1 MKTLVHLALLPA
13 LCLTLSFAAGP
24 PAPETRAADTRASD
38 TRSVDTRSADAPKRY
53 VCQPCGMECDK
64 TVYDKPGTCPVCGSR
79 LVEEKAAQAMLAE
92 QQRPSLKVGIL
103 IFNGVEIIDYTG
115 PWEVF
120 GGAGFDVYTVA
131 ATTSPVT
138 TAMGM
143 TVVPKY
149 TLADAPQ
156 PDILLVPGG
165 DIHEPLGSA
174 ATLKWVADRTAA
186 AQHTLSVCNGAFILA
201 HAGLLDGLS
210 ATTTY
215 HLLDK
220 LQKEFPKTRVL
231 RDQRFVDNG
240 KIVTSGGLSSG
251 IDGALHVVSTMR
263 GLGTAQEVALGIEY
277 DWRPGA
283 GFARGAL
290 AEALIPDLDLDS
302 LGRFTIVSTE
312 GGADRWQIV
321 ANATTELSGRDLLE
335 KIGQSLVAQGNWKS
349 VPVAASS
356 PAGAGPAKSPGTA
369 SAWRFSDAAG
379 RAWTGNL
386 SIEAGAAGK
395 GEYTARLNIARA
407 G

>member
-1 MKTLVHLALLPA
+1 MKTLVHLVLLPA

-24 PAPETRAADTRASD
+24 PAPDARAAGTRAADAHP
-38 TRSVDTRSADAPKRY
+38 ADAPKRY

-64 TVYDKPGTCPVCGSR
+64 SVYAKPGTCPVCGSR

-92 QQRPSLKVGIL
+92 QQSSLKVGIL

-165 DIHEPLGSA
+165 DIHEPLGSS

-210 ATTTY
+210 ATTTF

-220 LQKEFPKTRVL
+220 LQREFPKTRVL

-321 ANATTELSGRDLLE
+321 ASANSGMSGRDLLE
-335 KIGQSLVAQGNWKS
+335 KIGQALVEKGNWKS
-349 VPVAASS
+349 APAASSS
-356 PAGAGPAKSPGTA
+356 PAGAGPATSPATA
-369 SAWRFSDAAG
+369 SAWTFSDAAG
-379 RAWTGNL
+379 RPWTGIL
-386 SIEAGAAGK
+386 SIEAGAPGK
-395 GEYTARLNIARA
+395 GDYTARLNISRA

>member
-1 MKTLVHLALLPA
+1 MKTLVYPALLLV

-24 PAPETRAADTRASD
+24 PAQEARATDTRVADTHHAD
-38 TRSVDTRSADAPKRY
+38 AQPADAPKRY

-92 QQRPSLKVGIL
+92 QPSSLKVGIL

-131 ATTSPVT
+131 ATKSPVT

-165 DIHEPLGSA
+165 DIHEPLGST

-220 LQKEFPKTRVL
+220 LQREFPKTRVL

-312 GGADRWQIV
+312 GGTDRWQIV
-321 ANATTELSGRDLLE
+321 ANATTAMSGRDLLE
-335 KIGQSLVAQGNWKS
+335 KIGQALVKRGNWKS

-356 PAGAGPAKSPGTA
+356 PAHAGSTTSPSTA
-369 SAWRFSDAAG
+369 SAWTFSDAAG
-379 RAWTGNL
+379 RPWTGTL

-395 GEYTARLNIARA
+395 GDYTARLNISRA

>member
-1 MKTLVHLALLPA
+1 MKTVLYLALMIA
-13 LCLTLSFAAGP
+13 LCLSLAA
-24 PAPETRAADTRASD
+24 APE
-38 TRSVDTRSADAPKRY
+38 APRHY

-64 TVYDKPGTCPVCGSR
+64 PVYDKPGTCPVCGSK
-79 LVEEKAAQAMLAE
+79 LVEQKAAEAMRKE
-92 QQRPSLKVGIL
+92 QQASVKVGIL

-131 ATTSPVT
+131 GTKAPVT

-165 DIHEPLGSA
+165 DIHEPLASA
-174 ATLKWVADRTAA
+174 ATLKWVADRTARTV
-186 AQHTLSVCNGAFILA
+186 HTLSVCNGAFILA

-215 HLLDK
+215 HLLGK
-220 LQKEFPKTRVL
+220 LQKEFPKTKVL

-240 KIVTSGGLSSG
+240 RIITSGGLSSG
-251 IDGALHVVSTMR
+251 IDGALHVVSKVR
-263 GLGTAQEVALGIEY
+263 GQGFAQEVALGIEY

-302 LGRFTIVSTE
+302 LGRWTIVSTE
-312 GGADRWQIV
+312 GGTDRWEIV
-321 ANATTELSGRDLLE
+321 ASAATDLGGRELLE
-335 KIGQSLVAQGNWKS
+335 KLGEALATQGKWIN
-349 VPVAASS
+349 VPVPATGAPSGASS
-356 PAGAGPAKSPGTA
+356 TSL
-369 SAWRFSDAAG
+369 WRFSDSGG
-379 RAWTGNL
+379 RPWKGTL
-386 SIEAGAAGK
+386 SVEDGAAGK
-395 GEYTARLNIARA
+395 GGYTARLNIARA

>member
-1 MKTLVHLALLPA
+1 MKTLVHLALLLA
-13 LCLTLSFAAGP
+13 LCPTLSFAAGP
-24 PAPETRAADTRASD
+24 PAPETHAADTRAAD
-38 TRSVDTRSADAPKRY
+38 AHPADAPKHY

-79 LVEEKAAQAMLAE
+79 LVEEKAAQAMLRE
-92 QQRPSLKVGIL
+92 QQPSLKVGIL

-120 GGAGFDVYTVA
+120 GGAGFDVFTVA

-321 ANATTELSGRDLLE
+321 ASAKTELSGHDLLE
-335 KIGQSLVAQGNWKS
+335 KIGQALARQGSWKS
-349 VPVAASS
+349 VPVAASA
-356 PAGAGPAKSPGTA
+356 PAGAGSSMSSAAS
-369 SAWRFSDAAG
+369 SAWKFSDAAG
-379 RAWTGNL
+379 KPWTGIL
-386 SIEAGAAGK
+386 SIEAGAAGE
-395 GEYTARLNIARA
+395 GDYTARLNIARA

>member
-1 MKTLVHLALLPA
+1 
-13 LCLTLSFAAGP
+13 
-24 PAPETRAADTRASD
+24 
-38 TRSVDTRSADAPKRY
+38 
-53 VCQPCGMECDK
+53 
-64 TVYDKPGTCPVCGSR
+64 
-79 LVEEKAAQAMLAE
+79 
-92 QQRPSLKVGIL
+92 
-103 IFNGVEIIDYTG
+103 
-115 PWEVF
+115 
-120 GGAGFDVYTVA
+120 
-131 ATTSPVT
+131 
-138 TAMGM
+138 MGM

-174 ATLKWVADRTAA
+174 ATLAWVADRTAA

-201 HAGLLDGLS
+201 HARLLDGLS

-220 LQKEFPKTRVL
+220 LQREFPKIKVL
-231 RDQRFVDNG
+231 RDQRYVDNG

-251 IDGALHVVSTMR
+251 IDGALHVVSTML
-263 GLGTAQEVALGIEY
+263 GLGTAQQVALGIEY

-312 GGADRWQIV
+312 GGTDRWQVV
-321 ANATTELSGRDLLE
+321 AQATTELSGRDLLE
-335 KIGQSLVAQGNWKS
+335 KIGQALVAHGNWKS
-349 VPVAASS
+349 AAAS
-356 PAGAGPAKSPGTA
+356 PAAAAGQAKSPATA
-369 SAWRFSDAAG
+369 SAWKFSDAAG
-379 RAWTGNL
+379 RPWTGLL

-395 GEYTARLNIARA
+395 GDYTARLNIARA

>member
-1 MKTLVHLALLPA
+1 MKIVLHVALIIA
-13 LCLTLSFAAGP
+13 LCLSLMAAAE
-24 PAPETRAADTRASD
+24 APRH
-38 TRSVDTRSADAPKRY
+38 Y

-64 TVYDKPGTCPVCGSR
+64 PVYDKPGTCPVCGSK
-79 LVEEKAAQAMLAE
+79 LVDQKAAAAMLASHE
-92 QQRPSLKVGIL
+92 AGVKVGIL

-120 GGAGFDVYTVA
+120 GSANFDVFTVA
-131 ATTSPVT
+131 ETRAPVT

-174 ATLKWVADRTAA
+174 ATLKWVAEQTAHVE
-186 AQHTLSVCNGAFILA
+186 HTLSVCNGAFILA

-215 HLLDK
+215 HLLGK
-220 LQKEFPKTRVL
+220 LQREFPKTRVL

-240 KIVTSGGLSSG
+240 KIITAGGLSSG
-251 IDGALHVVSTMR
+251 IDGALHVVSKVR
-263 GLGTAQEVALGIEY
+263 GQGTAQEVALGLEY
-277 DWRPGA
+277 DWRPAA

-302 LGRFTIVSTE
+302 LGSFTIVRTE
-312 GGADRWQIV
+312 GGTDRWEIV
-321 ANATTELSGRDLLE
+321 ASATSDLGGRELLE
-335 KIGQSLVAQGNWKS
+335 KIGQALATQGKWTS
-349 VPVAASS
+349 VPASS
-356 PAGAGPAKSPGTA
+356 AAATAATPAGALSAATPSTA
-369 SAWRFSDAAG
+369 TSAWRFSDAGG
-379 RAWTGNL
+379 RSWKGTL
-386 SIEAGAAGK
+386 SIESSAAGK

>member
-1 MKTLVHLALLPA
+1 MKTLVYVALLLA

-24 PAPETRAADTRASD
+24 PAPETRAADTHPGTS
-38 TRSVDTRSADAPKRY
+38 SPADVPRRY

-64 TVYDKPGTCPVCGSR
+64 TVHDKPGTCPVCGSR

-92 QQRPSLKVGIL
+92 QQSSLKVGIL

-131 ATTSPVT
+131 ATKSPVT

-174 ATLKWVADRTAA
+174 ATLKWVADRTTG

-220 LQKEFPKTRVL
+220 LQREFPKTRVL

-240 KIVTSGGLSSG
+240 TIVTSGGLSSG

-263 GLGTAQEVALGIEY
+263 GLGTAQQVALGIEY

-290 AEALIPDLDLDS
+290 AESLIPDLDLDS
-302 LGRFTIVSTE
+302 LGRWSIVSTE
-312 GGADRWQIV
+312 GGVDRWQIV
-321 ANATTELSGRDLLE
+321 AHATSELSGRDLLD

-349 VPVAASS
+349 APVAASS
-356 PAGAGPAKSPGTA
+356 PAGAGSAKTPATSSVWK
-369 SAWRFSDAAG
+369 FSDAAG
-379 RAWTGNL
+379 RPWTGIL
-386 SIEAGAAGK
+386 SIEAGVAGK
-395 GEYTARLNIARA
+395 GDYTARLNISRA